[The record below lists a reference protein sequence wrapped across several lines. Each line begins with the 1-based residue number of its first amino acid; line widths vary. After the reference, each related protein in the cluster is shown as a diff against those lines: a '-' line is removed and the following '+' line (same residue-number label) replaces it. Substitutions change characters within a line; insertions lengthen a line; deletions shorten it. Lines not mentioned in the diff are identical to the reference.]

1 MLKSHSFN
9 KKNDFIA
16 GWYIDDLNLC
26 QEIIDY
32 QYIAQDRQPGKI
44 GINST
49 SHLHNIDESVKK
61 SFDCCLNKNEKLLN
75 RYLNQL
81 NLVVQE
87 YIKKYP
93 MCSDATGHW
102 TIVSP
107 VNIQHYEPKGGYFN
121 WHSERVN
128 ANPGNTNR
136 HLVFMTYLNTVEDA
150 GETEF
155 YHQKLKVKPKK
166 GLTLI
171 WPADWTFLHRGIA
184 SSTQDKCIVT
194 GWFDFI

>member
-61 SFDCCLNKNEKLLN
+61 SFDCCLKN
-75 RYLNQL
+75 YLTD
-81 NLVVQE
+81 
-87 YIKKYP
+87 I
-93 MCSDATGHW
+93 
-102 TIVSP
+102 
-107 VNIQHYEPKGGYFN
+107 
-121 WHSERVN
+121 
-128 ANPGNTNR
+128 
-136 HLVFMTYLNTVEDA
+136 
-150 GETEF
+150 
-155 YHQKLKVKPKK
+155 
-166 GLTLI
+166 
-171 WPADWTFLHRGIA
+171 
-184 SSTQDKCIVT
+184 
-194 GWFDFI
+194 